1 MTLISAAP
9 TGPPL
14 NMTASPVNSREMR
27 FTWLPPAPTMRNGL
41 IIKYTLNCSITAT
54 EMNQTNR
61 TFMPQDSY
69 ILSGFRP
76 GTQYTCQVVA
86 INSAGSGP
94 PAETMATS
102 PEDCKL
108 NS

>member
-1 MTLISAAP
+1 MTLITTAP

-14 NMTASPVNSREMR
+14 NVTASPLNSREMR
-27 FTWLPPAPTMRNGL
+27 FAWLPPVATMRNGY
-41 IIKYTLNCSITAT
+41 ITNYTLNCSITAT
-54 EMNQTNR
+54 GMGQINE
-61 TFMPQDSY
+61 TFSPQASY
-69 ILSGFRP
+69 VLSEFRP

-94 PAETMATS
+94 PAQTMATS